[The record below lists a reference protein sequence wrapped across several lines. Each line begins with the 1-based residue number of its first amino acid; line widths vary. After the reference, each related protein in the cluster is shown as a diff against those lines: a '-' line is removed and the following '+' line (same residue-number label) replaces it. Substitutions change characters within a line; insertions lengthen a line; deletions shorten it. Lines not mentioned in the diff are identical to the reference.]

1 LKAAVEHYAEY
12 RRRLRQARTQA
23 PSDSPLARTLDDH
36 KDVLDATFR
45 GDADQVIWWD
55 VALPELEAQLVSA
68 APPVTAPANS
78 AGVTFTTPPTV
89 LRDVPDP
96 PPLNPEAVIGSAD
109 ARPPWTAEQGVF
121 RGGKFTALEAAIGA
135 INLIIVAASGLS
147 GLYFANSTFGSFAD
161 YLTLALW
168 GSTAT
173 AGLALLRR
181 LVPGA
186 LTTSQPGL
194 GG

>member
-1 LKAAVEHYAEY
+1 MKAAVEHYAEY
-12 RRRLRQARTQA
+12 RRRLRKAKVHA
-23 PSDSPLARTLDDH
+23 PTDSPLGRTLDDH

-45 GDADQVIWWD
+45 GDADQVSWWD
-55 VALPELEAQLVSA
+55 EALPKLEAQLVSA
-68 APPVTAPANS
+68 APPAATPAIS
-78 AGVTFTTPPTV
+78 ASVTFSTPPMA
-89 LRDVPDP
+89 LPDVPDP
-96 PPLNPEAVIGSAD
+96 PPLAPVAMIGSAD
-109 ARPPWTAEQGVF
+109 ARPPWTAERGVF
-121 RGGKFTALEAAIGA
+121 RGRKFTALETAIGA

-147 GLYFANSTFGSFAD
+147 VLYFANSTFGSFAD

-186 LTTSQPGL
+186 LTTSQPGV